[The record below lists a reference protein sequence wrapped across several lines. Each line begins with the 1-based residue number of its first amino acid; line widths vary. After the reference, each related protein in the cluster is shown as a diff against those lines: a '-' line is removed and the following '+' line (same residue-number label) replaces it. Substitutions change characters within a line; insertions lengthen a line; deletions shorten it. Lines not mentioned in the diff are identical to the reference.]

1 MNEQTCG
8 CPDAVMR
15 LCTSETPLLL
25 LSGSFTSFDQY
36 LVNYH
41 EKQNIYFD
49 KKDKIANK
57 KQTQNGKKLSK
68 KKNKNNY
75 TKKQWWLSLEIM

>member
-1 MNEQTCG
+1 MAAS
-8 CPDAVMR
+8 PVIK
-15 LCTSETPLLL
+15 
-25 LSGSFTSFDQY
+25 Y

-57 KQTQNGKKLSK
+57 KQTQKRKNLSQKKTEK
-68 KKNKNNY
+68 
-75 TKKQWWLSLEIM
+75 